1 MGALQYFIYL
11 SVAVLLLGLLFK
23 AIKIARMPI
32 HLRWDL
38 YPIPHEKGKGHYG
51 GSYFEELDWWT
62 KPLKVSLVSEVKE
75 MSKEILLIQSLFH
88 HNRFLWFSSFP
99 FHFGLYLLVG
109 YLFILLLGAI
119 LNLSGIVIGATSESA
134 IGVTT
139 HYLTVITGAGG
150 AILGAIGAVGLIL
163 SRIFKGEL
171 RRFSVKADFFNLAL
185 LLALFVSLLI
195 SLVTVDKDG
204 ALHRSLAGNL
214 ITFKPMGEMPSPIPL
229 ELFLAGFFFLYLPFT
244 HMTHFVGKYF
254 TYHKVRWE
262 DHPNLRGSK
271 IEKAVTEYLG
281 YKLSWSA
288 AHIKPGSTWAEAATD
303 TSPVTGEEKKK

>member
-1 MGALQYFIYL
+1 MGALQYFFYL
-11 SVAVLLLGLLFK
+11 SVAVLLLGLLYK

-88 HNRFLWFSSFP
+88 HNRFLWLSSFP

-109 YLFILLLGAI
+109 FLFFLLLGAI
-119 LNLSGIVIGATSESA
+119 LNLSGIVIGVSSESA
-134 IGVTT
+134 VGVAV
-139 HYLTVITGAGG
+139 HYLTLLSGLAGAALGT
-150 AILGAIGAVGLIL
+150 LGAIGLIL
-163 SRIFKGEL
+163 SRVFKGEL

-185 LLALFVSLLI
+185 LLAVFATLLI
-195 SLVTVDKDG
+195 SLVTVDRDG
-204 ALHRSLAGNL
+204 AIHRALAGNL
-214 ITFKPMGEMPSPIPL
+214 ITLKPTGEMPSPIPL

-244 HMTHFVGKYF
+244 HMTHFIGKYF

-262 DHPNLRGSK
+262 DHPNLKGSK

-281 YKLSWSA
+281 YKLSWA
-288 AHIKPGSTWAEAATD
+288 APHIKAGSTWAEAATD